1 MLSSCMRA
9 SAQLKSKALLWRAGF
24 IETCA
29 RLTGIDL
36 DRGTRAFSPRNLANF
51 TDRLSDKD

>member
-1 MLSSCMRA
+1 MRA

-51 TDRLSDKD
+51 FDRLSDTN

>member
-1 MLSSCMRA
+1 MRA
-9 SAQLKSKALLWRAGF
+9 SAELKCKALLWCAGF

-29 RLTGIDL
+29 CLAGIDL
-36 DRGTRAFSPRNLANF
+36 NRGTRAFSPRNLANF